1 VPIVP
6 ERPGK
11 IIAVHLNY
19 EGRMAERGWRPEFPS
34 YFLKPATSVAASGGV
49 LERPAG
55 TELLGF
61 EGEIALIVGTVARR
75 LTPAVAWAHLSGV
88 TAAND
93 FGVFDLRWA
102 DRGSN
107 LRAKGGDGFTP
118 LGPAVLDAATVDPT
132 ALRLRTWVNG
142 SLRQHA
148 TAAELAFPFA
158 ELIADLSQLIT
169 LEPGDV
175 VLTGTPSGASVAVP
189 GDVVEVE
196 VDVPGGPSTGRLVT
210 RITQGT
216 DALPAY
222 SAPPRV
228 TEQQRA
234 EAWGSRA
241 AAGLAP
247 GFQLTSELRETLAG
261 ISVATLSAQLRQRG
275 YNNMSIDGLT
285 PVNPAAKLVGLA
297 RTLRFVAFRD
307 DLSASAGGGYNAQK
321 RAFDALHPG
330 DVLVIEARGERGTG
344 TVGDILAL
352 RAKTLG
358 AAGIV
363 TDGGVRD
370 YAAVAALDLPVHS
383 AGPHPAVLGRRHVP
397 WDADVTISCGGA
409 AVQPGDVIVGDADG
423 IVVIPPSLAREIA
436 IAAVEQE
443 REEAF
448 IAGQI
453 AAGAA
458 VDGLYPMN
466 AAWRARY
473 EQQYPGDE
481 R

>member
-1 VPIVP
+1 VSLIP

-34 YFLKPATSVAASGGV
+34 YFLKPATSVAASGDV

-61 EGEIALIVGTVARR
+61 EGEIALIVGRRARR
-75 LTPAVAWAHLSGV
+75 VAPATAWGYLSGV

-118 LGPAVLDAATVDPT
+118 LGPAVLSAAHLDP
-132 ALRLRTWVNG
+132 AKLRLRTWVNG
-142 SLRQHA
+142 EQRQHA

-189 GDVVEVE
+189 GDTVEVE
-196 VDVPGGPSTGRLVT
+196 VDMPGGPSTGRLVT
-210 RITQGT
+210 RVTEGT
-216 DALPAY
+216 DPLPAY
-222 SAPPRV
+222 SAPPRI
-228 TEQQRA
+228 TDQQRA

-241 AAGLAP
+241 AAGLEP
-247 GFQLTSELRETLAG
+247 EFQLTSELREALAG
-261 ISVATLSAQLRQRG
+261 VSVATLSALLRQRG
-275 YNNMSIDGLT
+275 YNDMSVDGLT
-285 PVNPAAKLVGLA
+285 PMHPAAKVIGRA
-297 RTLRFVAFRD
+297 RTLRFVAFRA
-307 DLSASAGGGYNAQK
+307 DLSATAGGGYNAQK
-321 RAFDALHPG
+321 RAFDSLQPG

-370 YAAVAALDLPVHS
+370 YAAVAALGLPVHS

-397 WDADVTISCGGA
+397 WDADVTVTCGGA

-423 IVVIPPSLAREIA
+423 VVVIPPSLVHEIA
-436 IAAVEQE
+436 AAAVQQE
-443 REEAF
+443 REEVF
-448 IAGQI
+448 IAAQI

-466 AAWRARY
+466 ATWRARY
-473 EQQYPGDE
+473 EQQQGQE
-481 R
+481 